1 MPSLVGI
8 VAAAAL
14 GGAPVSGQ
22 GRVLLQAGGATSLPA
37 ADAVSEAALYGV
49 GGLALEWAG
58 DRTLALASLY
68 GGIAAD
74 EADGAD
80 FGSAALEVEGWWSTG
95 TSVGLTGSASAFR
108 IREPFTWRTHAFRG
122 GPALRVETG
131 RVRTTL
137 VAELGMGATL
147 VEVRRPRGTR
157 RAERD
162 LWSRGVALDLAVTGS
177 TWRSGVDFGAWE
189 SDGGDFG
196 RAGVSTAFTGGTWTV
211 QAETGLWHTPLGT
224 EWTGG
229 VALSIPLGSS
239 MRATSTVG
247 RASPDPL
254 ILVEAGDQAGA
265 LFAWSIAS
273 FGGPPPPVATVVQTD
288 QGPAVDFR
296 LDDLD
301 LPAAAAVALI
311 GDFTG
316 WTPAPMHRE
325 GDRWT
330 LTLSVPPGLYH
341 YGFQIDGE
349 WFVPDGL
356 PGNVPD
362 DWGRMNATLVV
373 DEDDGG
379 LR

>member
-1 MPSLVGI
+1 MTSLVGLA
-8 VAAAAL
+8 AAAAL

-22 GRVLLQAGGATSLPA
+22 GRLLLQAGGATSIPA
-37 ADAVSEAALYGV
+37 AGAVSEAALYGV

-58 DRTLALASLY
+58 ERSLAFASLY

-74 EADGAD
+74 ESAGAD
-80 FGSAALEVEGWWSTG
+80 FGSAALDVAGWWSTG
-95 TSVGLTGSASAFR
+95 TSIGATGSASAFR
-108 IREPFTWRTHAFRG
+108 IQEPFTWRTHAVRG
-122 GPALRVETG
+122 GPALRVVTG
-131 RVRTTL
+131 RFQATL
-137 VAELGMGATL
+137 AAEAGVGATL

-162 LWSRGVALDLAVTGS
+162 LWSRGVELDLAVAGS
-177 TWRSGVDFGAWE
+177 AWRSGVTLGGWE

-196 RAGVSTAFTGGTWTV
+196 RVGASSAVIRGRWTV
-211 QAETGLWHTPLGT
+211 QLETGVWHTPLGT

-229 VALSIPLGSS
+229 LALSIPLGSS
-239 MRATSTVG
+239 MQATSTVG

-254 ILVEAGDQAGA
+254 TLVEAGDQAGA
-265 LFAWSIAS
+265 LVAWSIAS
-273 FGGPPPPVATVVQTD
+273 FGGPPAPPATVVHTD
-288 QGPAVDFR
+288 DGPAVDFR
-296 LDDLD
+296 LDGRDL
-301 LPAAAAVALI
+301 LEVESVALI

-316 WTPAPMHRE
+316 WTPAQMHRD
-325 GDRWT
+325 GDAWT